1 MKAAVTEQPVI
12 GKYVDCDALARAE
25 CGAKILVVSDIR
37 KLRCARS
44 AISLHTSPETLN
56 SFADVH
62 DDAVN
67 NKSVQDISRVRTFEK
82 FRNKLIFRGN
92 PFSAFD
98 EAHSC

>member
-1 MKAAVTEQPVI
+1 MKASVMEQLVI

-37 KLRCARS
+37 KLRCAGS

-62 DDAVN
+62 DDTVN
-67 NKSVQDISRVRTFEK
+67 NKSVQDISRVGAFEK
-82 FRNKLIFRGN
+82 LRDKLIFRSN

-98 EAHSC
+98 EAHRC